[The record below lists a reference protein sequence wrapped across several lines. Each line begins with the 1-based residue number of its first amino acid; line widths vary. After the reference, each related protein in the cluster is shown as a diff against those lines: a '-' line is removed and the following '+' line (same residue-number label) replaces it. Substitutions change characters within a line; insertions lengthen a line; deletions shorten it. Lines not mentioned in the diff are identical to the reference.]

1 MFRYSTLAVAALMAS
16 PSLWSAFVLG
26 TLDPT
31 DAVIRLLIA
40 VPVAAI
46 LLAIP
51 RAAFDRYARTL
62 PAREISA
69 APSLVQATTT
79 RADRAS

>member
-1 MFRYSTLAVAALMAS
+1 MFRYSTLAAAALMAS

-31 DAVIRLLIA
+31 DAIVRLLIA

-51 RAAFDRYARTL
+51 RAAFDRYARNL
-62 PAREISA
+62 PARELPA
-69 APSLVQATTT
+69 APTMLQATTT
-79 RADRAS
+79 RADRAG